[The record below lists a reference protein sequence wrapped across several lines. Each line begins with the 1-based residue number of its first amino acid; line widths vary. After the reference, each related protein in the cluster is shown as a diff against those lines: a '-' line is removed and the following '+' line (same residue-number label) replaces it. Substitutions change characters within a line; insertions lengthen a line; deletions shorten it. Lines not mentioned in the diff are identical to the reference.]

1 MQALLLS
8 PATRF
13 SPDSSSS
20 LSPATPPLPSLAFLD
35 QPPSASPTGTFDT
48 PTHPRSSTNLRQST
62 IRDGVSGI
70 DAVPTPKT
78 PAWLTDELDQEWLVE
93 SDDDDADTGHGTSVD
108 PQAADT
114 SSTSIQ
120 ARRTSIQGVTSTQPR
135 VPSSLRYGFNANTSI
150 TTTSSLSQTDDP
162 DLSNE
167 QGASFVD
174 RSASPSAS
182 PNASTGT
189 EGTFVYNSVVVNSDG
204 RGGEAGEQLQAA
216 VRALKGSGA
225 GLFAERDGE
234 ALDDGAEGA
243 RLVAPKVKA
252 GLLSL
257 FEPPSPPEAVS
268 LPKSTRPAPSLPS
281 FSFSPP
287 QAAPSP
293 PGPSHPTPHFSTP
306 PSDHDPTPVARQPRF
321 GTPYGPST
329 PAADGEGGTPSHPL
343 TGAAG
348 RGRGPLPPTNAGR
361 KERFLHRSA
370 ALPPHPS
377 RAQDTPAS
385 SANSSAT
392 ARHLSYS
399 AHSASELDADTEDFA
414 SARSQAVTVH
424 FDRNDTT
431 SGSEEEEEGLSDDD
445 GQFLPLDLPASSSSS
460 RRSSFS
466 SGDGEFTSEDDEP
479 RAPAASSSR
488 PAYCSLAP
496 LPLHIPSTS
505 SQPFQFPSASHSPNA
520 SPLPPPPPS
529 PLRLFQPTYDTYTR
543 THLAHIVDD
552 LVDNNSYSYSY
563 SDPEAEGGGAETSEE
578 GFLGHEGASRSSKRI
593 KLSPREDVRAALEE
607 VSERKEEEEE
617 AGEDEEGEATPIRP
631 TSERRRRTPRSSE
644 RRRRDQR
651 ERRGTLTLL
660 RSGRSIHFSP
670 LTGGTPTP
678 TRAPVQEE
686 SENDPPKTVGRAR
699 ARERFTEANEIM
711 ERIRRRTEEREER
724 KRGMISNGEKEGEKP
739 ANSPAL
745 RSSRPPSPSSSPEH
759 EADSDAP
766 PPLPHLAAA
775 ASASLRSALSNPS
788 SPLPSPARPTL
799 IRSTSTSASVG
810 LGLANGGL
818 RLPSTLAAASEKGG
832 SIGRRH
838 FARTPIGAKNGRRGK
853 RMAAFDAA
861 AWEESEDDEDAQED
875 GEGED
880 ELPSLPALPVPT
892 PSFAS
897 SAVSSAIAP
906 TPVAKPTHARHP
918 SITTIHPSSL
928 DAQRLLATAGS
939 AAQAKG
945 MTFDQESRRW
955 IRTPRRV
962 AAPSAHSLPEAEEEG
977 EEQDESDP
985 FRDFSE
991 LKSPA
996 SSSAAAPTPA
1006 PASTS
1011 IAPAVLPSPASTAS
1025 RADLDALPRPGDGSG
1040 SLKAADLLLLS
1051 GLGIT
1056 KGTPPLLA
1064 PPKEDEEKVVEK
1076 SPEGR
1081 CYFEAPPTE
1090 EERREEEGPLL
1101 TLEEDEEDSATWG
1114 RGESSKPQP
1123 SPPRQSASAPAL
1135 SPATGPPA
1143 TPAPSSRSAPP
1154 SRSNSTPFPRSALK
1168 PSSRAHSD
1176 PLAFASTP
1184 RSVSFSDG
1192 KTSGK
1197 IEGLVPLGF
1206 AGGSRLKF
1214 EMSASTA
1221 ETTASGIGGGP
1232 GELELDETA
1241 AGQRERTLQPEEQGG
1256 ASFARKGEVEKAF
1269 EDALD
1274 ATPKARARTLPPT
1287 PAEPT
1292 DTSLVLSSL
1301 DSFAPSVRPRPS
1313 SANTSRS
1320 RTFSRTPASGTA
1332 NATFLTECS
1341 FGVSHDRLLQFI
1353 TDVEPFEPDWEGLR
1367 SIDLSGKRAESV
1379 VRMKEFLP
1387 RLDEVNLNNNEIS
1400 YLTGIPSTLR
1410 TLLIAANR
1418 ITSLTSFHHLL
1429 NLERLDLSNNQLD
1442 SVHQLGC
1449 LRHLRDLKADGN
1461 RIESLEGLAELDGL
1475 VRLSL
1480 KGNSLKGEVDLAGTK
1495 WTRLET
1501 LYLARNKISSLR
1513 GLERLSSLTSLNLD
1527 HNALPSLS
1535 PSATLPRLRVLR
1547 LCNNPITE
1555 LDVAFAPKLRTL
1567 YVDSARLG
1575 AVTGTE
1581 ELRKLE
1587 NLSVRDQSGGALT
1600 LAMHHIRDVKRLY
1613 LSGNPLPTSF
1623 PSGNE
1628 QFFNLV
1634 YLELAMCQLTSLP
1647 ANLAALVPNVRVLN
1661 LDYNFVD
1668 DLEPLR
1674 GLARLNKLSVVGN
1687 RLTKTRPVVGVVGS
1701 LAELESVDLRMNPFT
1716 LALYPPLG
1724 PTSSTLVPSHHEH
1737 RILHPSSLPS
1747 PSPPPSPPRAPVPT
1761 PSTGSDYLALDT
1773 KFRRALPDAWYFK
1786 RKAYRAAVLEAVPGL
1801 AKLDGVDV
1809 GAKERKGVGKVL
1821 ERLARARKQEGAR
1834 GRTDE

>member
-35 QPPSASPTGTFDT
+35 QPPSASPTAAFDT
-48 PTHPRSSTNLRQST
+48 PTHPRTGTNLRQST
-62 IRDGVSGI
+62 VKDALSGLEAI
-70 DAVPTPKT
+70 ATPKT
-78 PAWLTDELDQEWLVE
+78 PAWLTDELDQEWRVD
-93 SDDDDADTGHGTSVD
+93 SDDSEDNDAGMGHGTSVE
-108 PQAADT
+108 PLQAADG
-114 SSTSIQ
+114 SPAAVQ
-120 ARRTSIQGVTSTQPR
+120 ARPAGIQGGTSTQPR
-135 VPSSLRYGFNANTSI
+135 VPSSLRYGFNANASI
-150 TTTSSLSQTDDP
+150 ATTSSLSEIEDP
-162 DLSNE
+162 DLPDE

-174 RSASPSAS
+174 RSVSPSAS

-189 EGTFVYNSVVVNSDG
+189 EGTFVYNSVVVNSGG
-204 RGGEAGEQLQAA
+204 RVGEAGEQLQAA

-225 GLFAERDGE
+225 GLFAEGDGE
-234 ALDDGAEGA
+234 ALADGAEGA
-243 RLVAPKVKA
+243 LPVAPKVKA
-252 GLLSL
+252 GLLI
-257 FEPPSPPEAVS
+257 S
-268 LPKSTRPAPSLPS
+268 LPKSTYPAPSLPS

-287 QAAPSP
+287 HAAPTP
-293 PGPSHPTPHFSTP
+293 PGSSHPSPHFSTP
-306 PSDHDPTPVARQPRF
+306 PSDHDSTPIARQPRL
-321 GTPYGPST
+321 GTPRGPST
-329 PAADGEGGTPSHPL
+329 PAAGGGGGTPSDL
-343 TGAAG
+343 FTGAAG
-348 RGRGPLPPTNAGR
+348 LGRGPLPPTNAGR

-370 ALPPHPS
+370 ALPPHPP
-377 RAQDTPAS
+377 RAQEASAASPAS
-385 SANSSAT
+385 SAISSAT
-392 ARHLSYS
+392 ARPTYS
-399 AHSASELDADTEDFA
+399 THSASSLDADTDEFA
-414 SARSQAVTVH
+414 SARSHAVTAQVDQ

-431 SGSEEEEEGLSDDD
+431 SGSEEGEEGLSDDD
-445 GQFLPLDLPASSSSS
+445 GHFVPPDLPASSSSS

-466 SGDGEFTSEDDEP
+466 SGDGQFTSEDDEP
-479 RAPAASSSR
+479 RGPPASSSR

-496 LPLHIPSTS
+496 PPLHIPSTS
-505 SQPFQFPSASHSPNA
+505 PQSSSSHSPNL

-563 SDPEAEGGGAETSEE
+563 LDPEAEEGGGAETSEE
-578 GFLGHEGASRSSKRI
+578 GFLGHEGANRSSKRI
-593 KLSPREDVRAALEE
+593 KLSPREDVRGTMEE
-607 VSERKEEEEE
+607 ISERKEEEED
-617 AGEDEEGEATPIRP
+617 GEDEDGEATPIRP

-651 ERRGTLTLL
+651 ERRGTLSLL
-660 RSGRSIHFSP
+660 RSGRSTRLSL

-678 TRAPVQEE
+678 TRGPVQEP
-686 SENDPPKTVGRAR
+686 SENEPPKTVGRAR
-699 ARERFTEANEIM
+699 ARERFIEANEIM
-711 ERIRRRTEEREER
+711 ERIKKRTEEREGR
-724 KRGMISNGEKEGEKP
+724 KKGLSSNGEEMGEKA
-739 ANSPAL
+739 ANSRAL
-745 RSSRPPSPSSSPEH
+745 RSSRLPPPSCSPEH
-759 EADSDAP
+759 EPDSDAP

-788 SPLPSPARPTL
+788 SPLPSPARPVL
-799 IRSTSTSASVG
+799 IRSTSTSTSVG
-810 LGLANGGL
+810 LGLANGAL
-818 RLPSTLAAASEKGG
+818 RLPSTLVAAAEKGG

-838 FARTPIGAKNGRRGK
+838 FARTPVGANNRRGK

-861 AWEESEDDEDAQED
+861 AWEESEGDEDAEED

-897 SAVSSAIAP
+897 TAVSSAIAA
-906 TPVAKPTHARHP
+906 TPAAKPTHARHP
-918 SITTIHPSSL
+918 SLTTIHPSSL
-928 DAQRLLATAGS
+928 DAQRLLATSGT
-939 AAQAKG
+939 QAKG

-955 IRTPRRV
+955 IRTPRQV
-962 AAPSAHSLPEAEEEG
+962 AARSATSLPEAEEE
-977 EEQDESDP
+977 EQEQDESDP

-996 SSSAAAPTPA
+996 SSAAAAPSPA
-1006 PASTS
+1006 PASTTL
-1011 IAPAVLPSPASTAS
+1011 APAVVPSPASTAS

-1064 PPKEDEEKVVEK
+1064 PPEKDKEKVAEK
-1076 SPEGR
+1076 SPEGM
-1081 CYFEAPPTE
+1081 CYFEAFPP
-1090 EERREEEGPLL
+1090 EERKEEGPLL
-1101 TLEEDEEDSATWG
+1101 TLEEEEEDSATWG
-1114 RGESSKPQP
+1114 GGESSQPRP
-1123 SPPRQSASAPAL
+1123 SPPRQSTSAPAL
-1135 SPATGPPA
+1135 SPASGPPA

-1154 SRSNSTPFPRSALK
+1154 SRSNSTPLPRSALK

-1197 IEGLVPLGF
+1197 IEGLVPLGYT
-1206 AGGSRLKF
+1206 GGSRLKF

-1241 AGQRERTLQPEEQGG
+1241 AGKRERTDPQEEQGG
-1256 ASFARKGEVEKAF
+1256 ASFARGGEVEKAF

-1274 ATPKARARTLPPT
+1274 ATPKARLTH
-1287 PAEPT
+1287 AEPS
-1292 DTSLVLSSL
+1292 DTSLVLSSF
-1301 DSFAPSVRPRPS
+1301 DSSSAPSVRPRPS

-1400 YLTGIPSTLR
+1400 YLTGIPPTLR
-1410 TLLIAANR
+1410 TLLIASNR

-1480 KGNSLKGEVDLAGTK
+1480 KGNSLKGEVNLARTK
-1495 WTRLET
+1495 WIRLET
-1501 LYLARNKISSLR
+1501 LYLAHNKISSLR

-1547 LCNNPITE
+1547 ICNNPITA
-1555 LDVAFAPKLRTL
+1555 LDVAFATKLRTL

-1581 ELRKLE
+1581 QLRKLE

-1600 LAMHHIRDVKRLY
+1600 LAMYHNRDVKRLY
-1613 LSGNPLPTSF
+1613 LSGNPLPSSF

-1668 DLEPLR
+1668 NLEPLR
-1674 GLARLNKLSVVGN
+1674 GLARLHKLSVVGN
-1687 RLTKTRPVVGVVGS
+1687 RLTKARPVVGVSAS

-1724 PTSSTLVPSHHEH
+1724 LTASTVVPSHREH
-1737 RILHPSSLPS
+1737 QILHPSSLPA
-1747 PSPPPSPPRAPVPT
+1747 PPAS
-1761 PSTGSDYLALDT
+1761 SDYRALDT
-1773 KFRRALPDAWYFK
+1773 KFRRALPDEWYCK
-1786 RKAYRAAVLEAVPGL
+1786 RKAYRAAMLHAIPRL

-1809 GAKERKGVGKVL
+1809 AAKERAGAGKVL
-1821 ERLARARKQEGAR
+1821 DRLVRKYQQQEAER
-1834 GRTDE
+1834 GRRQHQNQNQNQADDEA